1 MKVEWSKE
9 DEERLRSL
17 AMSGLSAAQIAAQI
31 HRSKGSVRVR
41 AAKLNIAI
49 AREPHPM
56 RKRKL
61 VSARRFIRI
70 AAAIKPCLVGA
81 DLALFALQ
89 FAKTQR
95 SKLDAA
101 SAWRSE

>member
-1 MKVEWSKE
+1 VTSPAHAGSRMKVEWSKE

-49 AREPHPM
+49 AREAHPM

-61 VSARRFIRI
+61 VSARRERMRRG
-70 AAAIKPCLVGA
+70 L
-81 DLALFALQ
+81 
-89 FAKTQR
+89 
-95 SKLDAA
+95 
-101 SAWRSE
+101 E